1 MSYSNIDTFVAL
13 SSNAIKTVYN
23 IDFNENQI
31 YKITN
36 EENQRIS
43 LFENSS
49 TSGILKSMNDFQFEI
64 IKNEDTGVYTI
75 TLSINTTA
83 QQPVV
88 INSQLSAF
96 RVPLFLSLYI
106 NDTDVTFL
114 TYVELK
120 LTDTLEEVYTNPSTN
135 GFKINFST
143 TKIRNML
150 HKMGSI
156 FLIETTYIAP
166 PLYENINNYKLIKT
180 SNDSVEN
187 IGGKMLYNIIRCI

>member
-13 SSNAIKTVYN
+13 SSNGIKTVYN

-83 QQPVV
+83 QQPIV

-114 TYVELK
+114 TYMELT

-166 PLYENINNYKLIKT
+166 PLYENISNYKLIKT